1 MAAGTGYWAL
11 LNLLFTIGAALMS
24 LLTMVLYFTR
34 RNREEGE
41 ENEEES
47 ELKKHG
53 LARVLSLIPAIAA
66 IVVFFLTENMA
77 NPMRMVDD
85 WTLLMA
91 VFFAANIIL
100 AVLSR
105 KNREDEQKEEF
116 AAETM

>member
-66 IVVFFLTENMA
+66 IVVFILTENMA
-77 NPMRMVDD
+77 NPMRIADG

-91 VFFAANIIL
+91 VLFAANIIL

-105 KNREDEQKEEF
+105 KTEKENEEEAEP
-116 AAETM
+116 AAC